1 MMFFSHQSQIG
12 IDISDN
18 KMRLVVLRSGTRHAR
33 LLSLGETDVPVG
45 TITNGIITQNDQFVV
60 TLKSLLHQIHGR
72 TYSKNSIINVSL
84 PEQQTYVA
92 TVPMAVQDTTD
103 IDELAARA
111 IPFERDQMY
120 FNTEIIKEHKAIMI
134 GAGRKEFID
143 HYLELFE
150 QCNLEP
156 SGLYPETV
164 AIANALLPVKL
175 SESGVVIADIGSA
188 RTTISLVVH
197 NSIHFTTSYP
207 TIVAQDGVHLDHLL
221 GALQQVIRYYN
232 DHLAQFSPLSK
243 IVLCGSGAYTETITE
258 VVTQGTGIP
267 TELGN
272 TFQHVRSSRRTKKM
286 ATPLTYAT
294 AIGLAIM
301 KI

>member
-1 MMFFSHQSQIG
+1 MFFSHQSQIG

-18 KMRLVVLRSGTRHAR
+18 KMRLVVLRSGTRHAQ
-33 LLSLGETDVPVG
+33 LQALGEINVPAS
-45 TITNGIITQNDQFVV
+45 TITGGIITQNEQFVT
-60 TLKSLLHQIHGR
+60 TLKNLLHQVRGH
-72 TYSKNSIINVSL
+72 TYSRTSIINVSL

-92 TVPMAVQDTTD
+92 TVPMTAQDTRD

-143 HYLELFE
+143 HYLELFK
-150 QCNLEP
+150 QCDLEP

-164 AIANALLPVKL
+164 AIANALLPSKL
-175 SESGVVIADIGSA
+175 SEAGIVIADIGSA

-207 TIVAQDGVHLDHLL
+207 TIEAQDGVHLDHLL

-243 IVLCGSGAYTETITE
+243 ILLCGSGAYTETITE
-258 VVTQGTGIP
+258 VVAQGTTIP

-272 TFQHVRSSRRTKKM
+272 MFQHVRSDHRTKKI
-286 ATPLTYAT
+286 AAPLTYAT

-301 KI
+301 KV